1 VTAMIRAFYW
11 IGLGI
16 VVGWAAYS
24 AYAAIALL

>member
-1 VTAMIRAFYW
+1 MIRAFYW